1 MIFCTAGHVD
11 HGKTALVRA
20 LTGVDTDRL
29 AEERRRGLTIELGF
43 APLELP
49 GVGRVSLVDVPGH
62 AQFIPTMLSGC
73 GGLDGALFTVA
84 ADEGPMPQ
92 TAEHLDILS
101 LLGLERG
108 VVALTRADLAS
119 PAARAEVEARTR
131 ALTAGT
137 FLEGAPRIFV
147 SAVTG
152 EGLEALRAALA
163 AMARQAPPPPEGSPR
178 LHVDRVFSV
187 DGSGTVVTGT
197 LTGGPLRRGDRVQ
210 LYPGGQTARVR
221 GLQCHGVPAEALPP
235 GVRAAVNLAG
245 VRLRDVGR
253 GDTLAAPGALAL
265 TDRTDVSLR
274 VLPDAPF
281 PVHTGSQL
289 HFHHGARALVC
300 RFFFLGQVV
309 LRPGEAGW
317 AQLRFTQ
324 PAAAAPGDRFV
335 ARFFSPLA
343 TVGGGVLVDLAP
355 PGKGRMRPERL
366 ARLAAL
372 AEGRPLLAAESPAAP
387 AAPAAPAPSA
397 EAEGELEALYLGYGL
412 EPPPWARVE
421 PRFAGRIR
429 EARRACRRLKERG
442 VLLELSPGHLLRGR
456 PGGGGPAARALRPR
470 PLFPGRGQGCPGL
483 FPPVRPAPA
492 GALGRLRRHPPA
504 GRGPDFFHI
513 CLTRGGKPAM
523 MGVDMGAEGPL
534 VGPPV
539 FKTDGDGAPVLVCSI
554 RTRPRH
560 GLRTALLA
568 RGSAGM
574 AKPLS
579 RAGRFFASNR
589 DPRCWAR
596 GWGAALRA
604 SVGNK
609 AFSVERSAPLCPVS
623 HSLPAAGSAAP
634 SMPRRSDS
642 SAPPSRMPGWSLS
655 SPRTAA
661 RWADS
666 PAMEPPAQ
674 PSIWGPAQ
682 PPSSTRY
689 MCTRMIWPWPRA
701 PYRAPSD
708 SSTEPPPQSG
718 RRLCFSI
725 CSMLPAAS
733 APSPPFQQQ
742 GGVEDHQ
749 HGAGVVN
756 QGPHHGVE
764 DAGHGQHDGH

>member
-221 GLQCHGVPAEALPP
+221 GLQCHGVPAEALPA

-265 TDRTDVSLR
+265 TDRTDVS
-274 VLPDAPF
+274 
-281 PVHTGSQL
+281 
-289 HFHHGARALVC
+289 HG
-300 RFFFLGQVV
+300 
-309 LRPGEAGW
+309 
-317 AQLRFTQ
+317 
-324 PAAAAPGDRFV
+324 
-335 ARFFSPLA
+335 
-343 TVGGGVLVDLAP
+343 
-355 PGKGRMRPERL
+355 
-366 ARLAAL
+366 
-372 AEGRPLLAAESPAAP
+372 
-387 AAPAAPAPSA
+387 
-397 EAEGELEALYLGYGL
+397 
-412 EPPPWARVE
+412 
-421 PRFAGRIR
+421 
-429 EARRACRRLKERG
+429 
-442 VLLELSPGHLLRGR
+442 
-456 PGGGGPAARALRPR
+456 
-470 PLFPGRGQGCPGL
+470 
-483 FPPVRPAPA
+483 
-492 GALGRLRRHPPA
+492 
-504 GRGPDFFHI
+504 
-513 CLTRGGKPAM
+513 
-523 MGVDMGAEGPL
+523 
-534 VGPPV
+534 
-539 FKTDGDGAPVLVCSI
+539 
-554 RTRPRH
+554 
-560 GLRTALLA
+560 
-568 RGSAGM
+568 
-574 AKPLS
+574 
-579 RAGRFFASNR
+579 
-589 DPRCWAR
+589 
-596 GWGAALRA
+596 
-604 SVGNK
+604 
-609 AFSVERSAPLCPVS
+609 
-623 HSLPAAGSAAP
+623 
-634 SMPRRSDS
+634 
-642 SAPPSRMPGWSLS
+642 
-655 SPRTAA
+655 
-661 RWADS
+661 
-666 PAMEPPAQ
+666 
-674 PSIWGPAQ
+674 
-682 PPSSTRY
+682 
-689 MCTRMIWPWPRA
+689 
-701 PYRAPSD
+701 
-708 SSTEPPPQSG
+708 
-718 RRLCFSI
+718 
-725 CSMLPAAS
+725 
-733 APSPPFQQQ
+733 
-742 GGVEDHQ
+742 
-749 HGAGVVN
+749 
-756 QGPHHGVE
+756 
-764 DAGHGQHDGH
+764 

>member
-43 APLELP
+43 APWSSP

-197 LTGGPLRRGDRVQ
+197 LTGGPLRRGDRVR

-221 GLQCHGVPAEALPP
+221 GLQCHGVPAEALPA

-253 GDTLAAPGALAL
+253 GDTLAAPGALTL

-300 RFFFLGQVV
+300 QPHPPGAGRASPRRGGVGPAPLHPARRR
-309 LRPGEAGW
+309 RPRRPVCGA
-317 AQLRFTQ
+317 LLL
-324 PAAAAPGDRFV
+324 
-335 ARFFSPLA
+335 PLA

-355 PGKGRMRPERL
+355 PARAACGRSGWPGWPPWRRGGPSWRRNPRRP
-366 ARLAAL
+366 
-372 AEGRPLLAAESPAAP
+372 GGSGGPRPVGGGG
-387 AAPAAPAPSA
+387 
-397 EAEGELEALYLGYGL
+397 GELEALYLGYGL
-412 EPPPWARVE
+412 EPPP
-421 PRFAGRIR
+421 GR
-429 EARRACRRLKERG
+429 G
-442 VLLELSPGHLLRGR
+442 WSPAL
-456 PGGGGPAARALRPR
+456 PGGSGRRGGPAAA
-470 PLFPGRGQGCPGL
+470 
-483 FPPVRPAPA
+483 
-492 GALGRLRRHPPA
+492 
-504 GRGPDFFHI
+504 
-513 CLTRGGKPAM
+513 
-523 MGVDMGAEGPL
+523 
-534 VGPPV
+534 
-539 FKTDGDGAPVLVCSI
+539 
-554 RTRPRH
+554 
-560 GLRTALLA
+560 
-568 RGSAGM
+568 
-574 AKPLS
+574 
-579 RAGRFFASNR
+579 
-589 DPRCWAR
+589 
-596 GWGAALRA
+596 
-604 SVGNK
+604 
-609 AFSVERSAPLCPVS
+609 
-623 HSLPAAGSAAP
+623 
-634 SMPRRSDS
+634 
-642 SAPPSRMPGWSLS
+642 
-655 SPRTAA
+655 
-661 RWADS
+661 
-666 PAMEPPAQ
+666 
-674 PSIWGPAQ
+674 
-682 PPSSTRY
+682 
-689 MCTRMIWPWPRA
+689 
-701 PYRAPSD
+701 
-708 SSTEPPPQSG
+708 
-718 RRLCFSI
+718 
-725 CSMLPAAS
+725 
-733 APSPPFQQQ
+733 
-742 GGVEDHQ
+742 
-749 HGAGVVN
+749 
-756 QGPHHGVE
+756 
-764 DAGHGQHDGH
+764 

>member
-221 GLQCHGVPAEALPP
+221 GLQCHGVPAEALPA

-300 RFFFLGQVV
+300 RCILLGQDV
-309 LRPGEAGW
+309 LRPGEAGL

-324 PAAAAPGDRFV
+324 PAA
-335 ARFFSPLA
+335 
-343 TVGGGVLVDLAP
+343 
-355 PGKGRMRPERL
+355 
-366 ARLAAL
+366 
-372 AEGRPLLAAESPAAP
+372 AAP

-442 VLLELSPGHLLRGR
+442 VLLELSPGHLLHAGAVRAAEARLRGR
-456 PGGGGPAARALRPR
+456 FGPAPFSLAEARD
-470 PLFPGRGQGCPGL
+470 
-483 FPPVRPAPA
+483 
-492 GALGRLRRHPPA
+492 ALGCSRR
-504 GRGPDFFHI
+504 
-513 CLTRGGKPAM
+513 C
-523 MGVDMGAEGPL
+523 
-534 VGPPV
+534 
-539 FKTDGDGAPVLVCSI
+539 
-554 RTRPRH
+554 
-560 GLRTALLA
+560 ALLLLEHWDA
-568 RGSAGM
+568 SGVTRRQGEGRIFSTSA
-574 AKPLS
+574 
-579 RAGRFFASNR
+579 
-589 DPRCWAR
+589 
-596 GWGAALRA
+596 
-604 SVGNK
+604 
-609 AFSVERSAPLCPVS
+609 
-623 HSLPAAGSAAP
+623 
-634 SMPRRSDS
+634 
-642 SAPPSRMPGWSLS
+642 
-655 SPRTAA
+655 
-661 RWADS
+661 
-666 PAMEPPAQ
+666 
-674 PSIWGPAQ
+674 
-682 PPSSTRY
+682 
-689 MCTRMIWPWPRA
+689 
-701 PYRAPSD
+701 
-708 SSTEPPPQSG
+708 
-718 RRLCFSI
+718 
-725 CSMLPAAS
+725 
-733 APSPPFQQQ
+733 
-742 GGVEDHQ
+742 
-749 HGAGVVN
+749 
-756 QGPHHGVE
+756 
-764 DAGHGQHDGH
+764 